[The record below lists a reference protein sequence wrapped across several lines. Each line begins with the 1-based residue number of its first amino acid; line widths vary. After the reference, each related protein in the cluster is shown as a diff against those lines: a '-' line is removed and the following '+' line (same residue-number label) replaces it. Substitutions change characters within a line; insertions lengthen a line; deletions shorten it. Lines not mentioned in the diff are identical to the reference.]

1 MPLRSRAA
9 SWLEAALLDS
19 GQRRR
24 IFGEPFKRFGQAVM
38 PRAGASALLRIED
51 LRVVNGLAGLLPILR
66 HARLQQTV
74 IKDIIMDW
82 RRRES
87 AP

>member
-51 LRVVNGLAGLLPILR
+51 LRVVNGLAGFCFR
-66 HARLQQTV
+66 S
-74 IKDIIMDW
+74 
-82 RRRES
+82 S
-87 AP
+87 AMLASNRP